1 MRSWCYGGGV
11 VPQPTSPENPCAGFG
26 LMDSS
31 EAQFFGLATASVENA
46 AGKFVTPNAASLTAA
61 AAALTPCGDHDLS
74 CPAGTYSVNYANPDP
89 AAYPMPNVT
98 YAVVP
103 TGTLPYATGTAVKNL
118 LTNLVGFS
126 HSTAVPA
133 GYAPLPDAI
142 FQSAVAG
149 IAAAVHS
156 EPAPPPTTT
165 TTTTSP
171 ATTTTSSS
179 SSSTGSSGSG
189 STGDTSGSAFNTSG
203 LTIGLG
209 SNTLPNTDSG
219 TAPATG
225 PASGPSA
232 VDAPPAVIPTGF
244 LLVGLAAST
253 RFLLPAIVLLALG
266 SLIGGALLLF
276 GPGAETRRRRHDG
289 EAI

>member
-1 MRSWCYGGGV
+1 
-11 VPQPTSPENPCAGFG
+11 
-26 LMDSS
+26 
-31 EAQFFGLATASVENA
+31 
-46 AGKFVTPNAASLTAA
+46 
-61 AAALTPCGDHDLS
+61 
-74 CPAGTYSVNYANPDP
+74 
-89 AAYPMPNVT
+89 MPNVT

-103 TGTLPYATGTAVKNL
+103 TATLPYATGTAVKNL

-142 FQSAVAG
+142 FQSAVAD
-149 IAAAVHS
+149 IAATVHS

-165 TTTTSP
+165 TTTTTSP
-171 ATTTTSSS
+171 TTTTSSSS

-203 LTIGLG
+203 LTTGLG
-209 SNTLPNTDSG
+209 SNILPNTDSG

-266 SLIGGALLLF
+266 SLVGGVLLLF

>member
-1 MRSWCYGGGV
+1 MLVAR
-11 VPQPTSPENPCAGFG
+11 
-26 LMDSS
+26 
-31 EAQFFGLATASVENA
+31 A
-46 AGKFVTPNAASLTAA
+46 AGGTIERRKSCIAGPVRAPAAEIARAVLVAHGDALQAA

-189 STGDTSGSAFNTSG
+189 STGDGGSTGFSTSG
-203 LTIGLG
+203 LTTALG
-209 SNTLPNTDSG
+209 SSTLPNTDSG
-219 TAPATG
+219 TASATG
-225 PASGPSA
+225 PAAGPSA